1 MAGLIAR
8 GLGSV
13 KGQKEPRAQIALAAR
28 DNSVLWLAS
37 THQIAVCR
45 HPRRASRRSIGLTLV
60 FRWPRQTSTGSDRSS
75 TIAQPRVV

>member
-1 MAGLIAR
+1 
-8 GLGSV
+8 LGSV
-13 KGQKEPRAQIALAAR
+13 KGQKEPQAQIALVAR

-60 FRWPRQTSTGSDRSS
+60 FR
-75 TIAQPRVV
+75 